1 MSISS
6 ELPGISRLVRS
17 SRVHTTRHGSLE
29 CHNPSSGGQMTTS
42 AEVPEVEVGPFWVS
56 DSPRDEL
63 VERVVDPVS
72 DSTTRP
78 AFAYALHVGGLN
90 ARRERDFV
98 VAMRRGRRRVRRR
111 GLGGLAGPARRR
123 PAASSGRRPRTSAG
137 TSCAAS
143 PARSGRIP
151 RVALIGGPQG
161 LAERAGTVL
170 DEAGVANVVFV
181 DNGFHSD
188 WSETLDPDA
197 CGDSGHHR
205 DRARRTP
212 RDDLEPAPPRRA
224 PAGTRPDVWRLVRD
238 TSWVTNA
245 EPLGCCAGP
254 GWSGSPESPRLPSR
268 LGPRYARGAGATAPL
283 ALSTL
288 HRRPPDPRL

>member
-63 VERVVDPVS
+63 VERVVDLCRT
-72 DSTTRP
+72 STTRP

-98 VAMRRGRRRVRRR
+98 VAMRRADVVYAD
-111 GLGGLAGPARRR
+111 GGSVVWLARLAGGQRVERAPTTDIGWDVMRCFARK
-123 PAASSGRRPRTSAG
+123 A
-137 TSCAAS
+137 
-143 PARSGRIP
+143 GRIP
-151 RVALIGGPQG
+151 RVALVGGPPG

-188 WSETLDPDA
+188 WSETLTQMRAATPDITVIGLGA
-197 CGDSGHHR
+197 PREMIWSQRHR
-205 DRARRTP
+205 DE
-212 RDDLEPAPPRRA
+212 LPPGLVLTCGGWFGHLVGDERRA
-224 PAGTRPDVWRLVRD
+224 PRLLRRSGLEWIARV
-238 TSWVTNA
+238 A
-245 EPLGCCAGP
+245 QAP
-254 GWSGSPESPRLPSR
+254 GR
-268 LGPRYARGAGATAPL
+268 LGPRYARGAGATALL